1 MLKVI
6 LVMLCTLI
14 TANSYAETPKE
25 ALAAFYSA
33 LASGNKVK
41 ATELLA
47 PNVTI
52 YESGYVERSRAEYA
66 GHHMQ
71 GDMDF
76 AKSAVSTVLQHT
88 ERVEGNLA
96 TIWQETETKA
106 TIKGKPVT
114 ILGTQT
120 ALLEKNGDGWRIVH
134 VHWSS
139 RKPK

>member
-6 LVMLCTLI
+6 ILILCALL

-25 ALAAFYSA
+25 TLAAFYSA
-33 LASGNKVK
+33 LASGDKSK

-52 YESGYVERSRAEYA
+52 YESGYVERSRAEYT

-76 AKSAVSTVLQHT
+76 AKMANSTVLQHT
-88 ERVEGNLA
+88 ERAEGNFSV
-96 TIWQETETKA
+96 IWQETETKA
-106 TIKGKPVT
+106 TIKGKAVR

-120 ALLEKNGDGWRIVH
+120 ALLEKSAEGWRIVH
-134 VHWSS
+134 IHWSS
-139 RKPK
+139 RTPK